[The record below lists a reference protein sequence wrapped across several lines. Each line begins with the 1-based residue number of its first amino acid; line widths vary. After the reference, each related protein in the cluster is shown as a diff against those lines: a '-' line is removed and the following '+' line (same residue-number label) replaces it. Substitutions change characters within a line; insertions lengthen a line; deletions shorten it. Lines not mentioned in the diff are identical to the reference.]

1 MGTIIEAPWSLGE
14 GRKGGSS
21 RRHLVEAEPQ
31 ADQEPSSRGPGA
43 GSGNHVTQA
52 ARAAHGPAVAD
63 VFRGHQLQLRR
74 VVDDAG
80 ARAALGDQPLFFR
93 A

>member
-21 RRHLVEAEPQ
+21 RQH
-31 ADQEPSSRGPGA
+31 
-43 GSGNHVTQA
+43 HVTQA
-52 ARAAHGPAVAD
+52 ARAAPGPAVAD

-80 ARAALGDQPLFFR
+80 ACAALGDQPLFFR